1 MRLLWEPWSNNITGD
16 QDMADFA
23 LKSAIFHDRGFILA
37 RAVSVVMDWTKGEM
51 AELLMNSAIVESR

>member
-1 MRLLWEPWSNNITGD
+1 
-16 QDMADFA
+16 MADFA

-51 AELLMNSAIVESR
+51 AELLMKSAIARLTT